1 MFDYRSDDTNFELA
15 GCLITLKPFTQSNI
29 TSEYIGWL
37 NDPVVVKYSN
47 QQFRTHNVETCEAY
61 LRSFRQTDNMFLA
74 IYRGSEFVGT
84 MTAYVSQAHKTA
96 DMGVMIGK
104 QWWGK
109 GIGTDA
115 WTTLM
120 RYLFQSGIRKVTGGA
135 LRCNT
140 AMVNIMMNSGMKPDG
155 VRVAQEL
162 VKGEPVDIMHFAK
175 FNT

>member
-1 MFDYRSDDTNFELA
+1 MFYPRSDDTPFQLT
-15 GCLITLKPFTQSNI
+15 GQLITLRPFTSSNI

-37 NDPVVVKYSN
+37 NNPAVVRYSN
-47 QQFRTHNVETCEAY
+47 QRFRIHNVETCEVY
-61 LRSFRQTDNMFLA
+61 LSSFMQTDNMFLA
-74 IYRGSEFVGT
+74 IYRESEFVGT
-84 MTAYVSQAHKTA
+84 MNAYVSQAHKTA
-96 DMGVMIGK
+96 DMGVMIGY
-104 QWWGK
+104 QCWGK
-109 GIGTDA
+109 GIGRDA

-140 AMVNIMMNSGMKPDG
+140 AMVDIMMNSGMKPDG

-162 VKGEPVDIMHFAK
+162 VNGDPVDILHFAK

>member
-1 MFDYRSDDTNFELA
+1 MFYFRSDDTPFQLT
-15 GCLITLKPFTQSNI
+15 GQLITLRPFTSSNI

-37 NDPVVVKYSN
+37 NNPAVLRYSN
-47 QQFRTHNVETCEAY
+47 QRFRTHNVETCEAY
-61 LRSFRQTDNMFLA
+61 LSSFIQTDNMFLA
-74 IYRGSEFVGT
+74 IYRESEFVGT
-84 MTAYVSQAHKTA
+84 MNVYVSQAHKTA
-96 DMGVMIGK
+96 DMGIMIGY
-104 QWWGK
+104 QCWGK

-140 AMVNIMMNSGMKPDG
+140 AMVNIMMKSGMKPDG

-162 VKGEPVDIMHFAK
+162 VNGEPEDILHFAM